1 MEREFARNSHQP
13 FDSHI
18 STDYGAYDWSCSQ
31 RDYDV
36 IWDNYQYILEFN
48 AARIISKLKRAI
60 IKVIQV
66 DLIRAKP
73 KFWQLQF
80 QIRLVAG

>member
-1 MEREFARNSHQP
+1 MPRFSFNAANREA
-13 FDSHI
+13 
-18 STDYGAYDWSCSQ
+18 TDYGAYDWSCSQ

-36 IWDNYQYILEFN
+36 IWDNFQYILEFN
-48 AARIISKLKRAI
+48 AARIVSKLTRAI